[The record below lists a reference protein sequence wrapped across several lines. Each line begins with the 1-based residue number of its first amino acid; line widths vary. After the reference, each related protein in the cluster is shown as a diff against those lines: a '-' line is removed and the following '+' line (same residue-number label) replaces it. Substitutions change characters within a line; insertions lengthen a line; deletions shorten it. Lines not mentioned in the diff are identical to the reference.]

1 MQFSVN
7 NKQSTSNTCML
18 RSLIE
23 VFFFSAGFLA
33 LCYFVIKH
41 VQYDQDEADKFSHH
55 PVVSLEM
62 KNVQNEQRPA
72 WALGLGQKLTDS
84 VFPMPAQHSAEA
96 GVSAQW
102 GLLPLSFLAGKE
114 YFREYVGNQA
124 CLGNT
129 DTQSCFTENAF
140 SALNAG
146 YLWENKHL
154 EANFGLIR
162 ESL

>member
-18 RSLIE
+18 KSLIE

-33 LCYFVIKH
+33 LCYFMIKH
-41 VQYDQDEADKFSHH
+41 VQYDQDEADKFAHH
-55 PVVSLEM
+55 PAVSSEM

-72 WALGLGQKLTDS
+72 WQLGFGQKLTDI
-84 VFPMPAQHSAEA
+84 VFPVPAKRSAET
-96 GVSAQW
+96 GVSAQL
-102 GLLPLSFLAGKE
+102 GLLPLSLLAGKE
-114 YFREYVGNQA
+114 HFREYLGSQA
-124 CLGNT
+124 CLGKT
-129 DTQSCFTENAF
+129 DTQSCFIQSSF
-140 SALNAG
+140 SPLIAG

-154 EANFGLIR
+154 EASFGLIR